1 LPVFGRGETG
11 NLRKWYNRFGC
22 LAVDLGLGG
31 EGAPFRP
38 FYFLIGVKQAHMAA
52 MHAMIAMM
60 VITCFLLS
68 LLAGA

>member
-1 LPVFGRGETG
+1 M
-11 NLRKWYNRFGC
+11 
-22 LAVDLGLGG
+22 GLGG